1 MLVRRWEQRMSSLT
15 DDSVTQISKFWIL
28 NENIAE
34 TKIRINPINVYDKM
48 TATDKANIESKVQS
62 AINIFKGSN

>member
-1 MLVRRWEQRMSSLT
+1 MLVRRWEQRMGSLT

-34 TKIRINPINVYDKM
+34 TNVRLNPINVYDKM
-48 TATDKANIESKVQS
+48 SATDKTNIESKVQS